1 VRLTGLLGE
10 RLLSGR
16 PSLARALAAARRL
29 YAGAIAQGGMA
40 VSGDAEAPLAV
51 RVALSADGDV
61 LLRCRLPARLGAA
74 AALGA
79 PGLPLTVRFELRL
92 QLDGA
97 SGRVREVRIEAVSVN
112 GRPLL
117 PRVLSDLVRGAA
129 PPGGGADP
137 GGGGF
142 EAVLASLAPWL
153 REPTS

>member
-1 VRLTGLLGE
+1 
-10 RLLSGR
+10 
-16 PSLARALAAARRL
+16 
-29 YAGAIAQGGMA
+29 MA

-51 RVALSADGDV
+51 RVALSADGD
-61 LLRCRLPARLGAA
+61 
-74 AALGA
+74 
-79 PGLPLTVRFELRL
+79 LRL